1 MQLKT
6 YKIKSFFFYK
16 FMINFRVK
24 EEILVKNIHGQNIL
38 AAAIAVSLGCSLT
51 EFLPAAYAAP
61 TDTAQTASNDADD
74 SLMDFSL
81 DAMTVEAKRPDWES
95 KLSPGTVNIVRP
107 DEFKGEQKSLPDL
120 LLTVPGVH
128 VREVNGKGQYT
139 TVTMRG
145 STAAQVGIFIDG
157 VLANLGGDTA
167 VDLSTIP
174 VKNVER
180 IEVYRGYIP
189 SRFGGTF
196 MGGVINIVTK
206 KPETTDV
213 SLEVGKSSYG
223 GKRGSMEITAPL
235 GDGSLM
241 VGTNYESSDGDFKYK
256 NYAAERYLP
265 YGEQQIAGQQKVI
278 DNFNNETIDYMTK
291 GAVINLQQEQ
301 IDYYKANNDAWLGF
315 VRSDSLKDAIYD
327 NRYEYAKK
335 DVGNSNL
342 YLIEQQVVDR
352 GLKDEYLKRG
362 YDDSDWHEALQYDW
376 IGSSFGEGV
385 LTPEIKE
392 EILKEYGDK
401 VVQNNIDKW
410 TNDADP
416 DKNKNQA
423 GRKESLE
430 KLKQKQ
436 KEAANATRYRK
447 YNDYEKTS
455 TIVKWQNKNWVIKG
469 TYDTLDRHMPDSVWL
484 GDVNAAVYNNGVDLS
499 DRYYYDS
506 RRQKQNSASLMLQN
520 RQEVGKLEWGW
531 MLDYMY
537 QNKKYRAEH
546 INTAYPNSEWDMQNQ
561 PLREWSRY
569 KSNKYTAQIDG
580 GYKLNDNNML
590 DFLINYSKEGLDIDG
605 SNMAK
610 ILGGQASQ
618 NFLSAQIRNRYEQEL
633 FNVQLQ
639 DSITLDK
646 EGTWIFTPSVRYNQS
661 KITGF
666 SDGKRFT
673 DGQASWIHPKD
684 SQTKGKA
691 TWQLALKK
699 EVNEN
704 LTLRMTGGT
713 YYRLLN
719 MAEIAGD
726 GAGILPAP
734 RNHNGEGA
742 MFPVPEEGKQFD
754 ISAIMNNKLLGADNS
769 TTLTYYWRDSTNML
783 QLERAGKDYWSYFN
797 DNKGKSHGIELQSSF
812 KWNKFDLDLQVTYLN
827 TSAYNKHTATQ
838 FGEYAPVWPTYQPEW
853 EGNIRLTYRPSEKF
867 SVFAEGHYTDEYFT
881 YYNKATSGKLSP
893 YLSGKPVCSLFV
905 MNSGLKWMPKKNWQL
920 TFGCNDILNKG
931 PKSKIRSDAAFM
943 VPGYINP
950 EFPIQGRT
958 YYVTARY
965 QF

>member
-1 MQLKT
+1 M
-6 YKIKSFFFYK
+6 
-16 FMINFRVK
+16 
-24 EEILVKNIHGQNIL
+24 KNIHGQNIL

-436 KEAANATRYRK
+436 KEASDATRYRK

-867 SVFAEGHYTDEYFT
+867 SLFAEGHYTDEYFT

>member
-1 MQLKT
+1 M
-6 YKIKSFFFYK
+6 
-16 FMINFRVK
+16 
-24 EEILVKNIHGQNIL
+24 KNIHGQNIL

-81 DAMTVEAKRPDWES
+81 DTMTVEAKRPDWES

-206 KPETTDV
+206 KPETTNV

-416 DKNKNQA
+416 DKNKNQV

-436 KEAANATRYRK
+436 KEAENATRYRK

-455 TIVKWQNKNWVIKG
+455 TILKWQNKNWVIKG

-812 KWNKFDLDLQVTYLN
+812 KWDKFDLDLQVTYLN

-838 FGEYAPVWPTYQPEW
+838 FGEYASVWPTYQPEW

>member
-1 MQLKT
+1 M
-6 YKIKSFFFYK
+6 
-16 FMINFRVK
+16 
-24 EEILVKNIHGQNIL
+24 KNIHGQNIL

-81 DAMTVEAKRPDWES
+81 DTMTVEAKRPDWES

-436 KEAANATRYRK
+436 KEAENATRYRK

-569 KSNKYTAQIDG
+569 KSNKYTTQIDG

-812 KWNKFDLDLQVTYLN
+812 KWDKFDLDLQVTYLN

-838 FGEYAPVWPTYQPEW
+838 FGEYASVWPTYQPEW

>member
-1 MQLKT
+1 M
-6 YKIKSFFFYK
+6 
-16 FMINFRVK
+16 
-24 EEILVKNIHGQNIL
+24 KNINGQNIL

-352 GLKDEYLKRG
+352 GLKDEYLKRC

-754 ISAIMNNKLLGADNS
+754 ISAIMHNKLLGADNS

-867 SVFAEGHYTDEYFT
+867 SLFAEGHYTDEYFT

>member
-1 MQLKT
+1 M
-6 YKIKSFFFYK
+6 
-16 FMINFRVK
+16 
-24 EEILVKNIHGQNIL
+24 KNIHGQNIL

-61 TDTAQTASNDADD
+61 TDAAQTASNDADD

-436 KEAANATRYRK
+436 KEAENATRYRK

-537 QNKKYRAEH
+537 QDKKYRAEH

-704 LTLRMTGGT
+704 LSLRMTGGT

-812 KWNKFDLDLQVTYLN
+812 KWDKFDLDLQVTYLN

-838 FGEYAPVWPTYQPEW
+838 FGEYASVWPTYQPEW

>member
-1 MQLKT
+1 M
-6 YKIKSFFFYK
+6 
-16 FMINFRVK
+16 
-24 EEILVKNIHGQNIL
+24 KNINGQNIL

-51 EFLPAAYAAP
+51 EFLPAVYAAP

-436 KEAANATRYRK
+436 KEAENATRYRK

-867 SVFAEGHYTDEYFT
+867 SLFAEGHYTDEYFT

>member
-1 MQLKT
+1 M
-6 YKIKSFFFYK
+6 
-16 FMINFRVK
+16 
-24 EEILVKNIHGQNIL
+24 KNIHGQNIL

-315 VRSDSLKDAIYD
+315 VRSNSLKDAIYD

>member
-1 MQLKT
+1 M
-6 YKIKSFFFYK
+6 
-16 FMINFRVK
+16 
-24 EEILVKNIHGQNIL
+24 KNIHGQNIL

-61 TDTAQTASNDADD
+61 TDTAQTVSNDADD

-436 KEAANATRYRK
+436 KEAENATRYRK

-455 TIVKWQNKNWVIKG
+455 TILKWQNKNWVIKG

-537 QNKKYRAEH
+537 QDKKYRAEH

>member
-1 MQLKT
+1 M
-6 YKIKSFFFYK
+6 
-16 FMINFRVK
+16 
-24 EEILVKNIHGQNIL
+24 KNINGQNIL

-51 EFLPAAYAAP
+51 EFLPAAYATP

-81 DAMTVEAKRPDWES
+81 DTMTVEAKRPDWES

-436 KEAANATRYRK
+436 KEAENATRYRK

-867 SVFAEGHYTDEYFT
+867 SLFAEGHYTDEYFT

>member
-1 MQLKT
+1 M
-6 YKIKSFFFYK
+6 
-16 FMINFRVK
+16 
-24 EEILVKNIHGQNIL
+24 KNIHGQNIL

-81 DAMTVEAKRPDWES
+81 DTMTVEAKRPDWES

-206 KPETTDV
+206 KPETTNV

-455 TIVKWQNKNWVIKG
+455 TILKWQNKNWVIKG

>member
-1 MQLKT
+1 M
-6 YKIKSFFFYK
+6 
-16 FMINFRVK
+16 
-24 EEILVKNIHGQNIL
+24 KNIHGQNIL

-436 KEAANATRYRK
+436 KEAADATRYRK

-537 QNKKYRAEH
+537 QNKKYRGEH

-867 SVFAEGHYTDEYFT
+867 SLFAEGHYTDEYFT

>member
-1 MQLKT
+1 M
-6 YKIKSFFFYK
+6 
-16 FMINFRVK
+16 
-24 EEILVKNIHGQNIL
+24 KNINGQNIL
-38 AAAIAVSLGCSLT
+38 AAAIAVSLGCSVT
-51 EFLPAAYAAP
+51 NFLPAAYAAP
-61 TDTAQTASNDADD
+61 SDAAQTASNDADD

-867 SVFAEGHYTDEYFT
+867 SLFAEGHYTDEYFT

>member
-1 MQLKT
+1 M
-6 YKIKSFFFYK
+6 
-16 FMINFRVK
+16 
-24 EEILVKNIHGQNIL
+24 KNINGQNIL

-206 KPETTDV
+206 KPETTNV

-376 IGSSFGEGV
+376 IGSSFGEGI

-436 KEAANATRYRK
+436 KEAENATRYRK

-455 TIVKWQNKNWVIKG
+455 TIIKWQNKNWVIKG

-633 FNVQLQ
+633 FNVQMQ

-812 KWNKFDLDLQVTYLN
+812 KWDKFDLDLQVTYLN

-838 FGEYAPVWPTYQPEW
+838 FGEYASVWPTYQPEW

-881 YYNKATSGKLSP
+881 SYNKATSGKLSP

>member
-1 MQLKT
+1 M
-6 YKIKSFFFYK
+6 
-16 FMINFRVK
+16 
-24 EEILVKNIHGQNIL
+24 KNIHGQNIL

-436 KEAANATRYRK
+436 KEAENATRYRK

-537 QNKKYRAEH
+537 QDKKYRAEH

-812 KWNKFDLDLQVTYLN
+812 KWDKFNLDLQVTYLN

-838 FGEYAPVWPTYQPEW
+838 FGEYASVWPTYQPEW

>member
-1 MQLKT
+1 M
-6 YKIKSFFFYK
+6 
-16 FMINFRVK
+16 
-24 EEILVKNIHGQNIL
+24 KNINSQNIL

-120 LLTVPGVH
+120 LLSVPGVH

-436 KEAANATRYRK
+436 KEAENATRYRK

-455 TIVKWQNKNWVIKG
+455 TIIKWQNKNWVIKG

-812 KWNKFDLDLQVTYLN
+812 KWDKFDLDLQVTYLN

-838 FGEYAPVWPTYQPEW
+838 FGEYASVWPTYQPEW

>member
-1 MQLKT
+1 MPILKL
-6 YKIKSFFFYK
+6 SLFFYK

-24 EEILVKNIHGQNIL
+24 EEILVKNINGQNIL

-754 ISAIMNNKLLGADNS
+754 ISAIMHNKLLGADNS

-867 SVFAEGHYTDEYFT
+867 SLFAEGHYTDEYFT

>member
-1 MQLKT
+1 M
-6 YKIKSFFFYK
+6 
-16 FMINFRVK
+16 
-24 EEILVKNIHGQNIL
+24 KNIHGQNIL

-206 KPETTDV
+206 KPETTNV

-436 KEAANATRYRK
+436 KEAENATRYRK

-561 PLREWSRY
+561 PLREWSSY

-812 KWNKFDLDLQVTYLN
+812 KWDKFDLDLQVTYLN

-838 FGEYAPVWPTYQPEW
+838 FGEYASVWPTYQPEW

>member
-1 MQLKT
+1 M
-6 YKIKSFFFYK
+6 
-16 FMINFRVK
+16 
-24 EEILVKNIHGQNIL
+24 KNINGQNIL
-38 AAAIAVSLGCSLT
+38 AAAIAVSLGCSVT
-51 EFLPAAYAAP
+51 NFLPAAYAAP
-61 TDTAQTASNDADD
+61 SDAAQTASNDADD

-436 KEAANATRYRK
+436 KEAENATRYRK

-546 INTAYPNSEWDMQNQ
+546 INTAYPNSEWDMQTQ

-754 ISAIMNNKLLGADNS
+754 ISAIMHNKLFGADNS

-867 SVFAEGHYTDEYFT
+867 SLFAEGHYTDEYFT

-920 TFGCNDILNKG
+920 TFGCNDIFNKG

>member
-1 MQLKT
+1 M
-6 YKIKSFFFYK
+6 
-16 FMINFRVK
+16 
-24 EEILVKNIHGQNIL
+24 KNINGHNIL
-38 AAAIAVSLGCSLT
+38 ATAIALSLGCCMSNY
-51 EFLPAAYAAP
+51 LPVAYAEDGPATTGSVAAEAP
-61 TDTAQTASNDADD
+61 MEFD
-74 SLMDFSL
+74 LE
-81 DAMTVEAKRPDWES
+81 AMTVEAKRPDWES
-95 KLSPGTVNIVRP
+95 KLSPGTVNVVRP
-107 DEFKGEQKSLPDL
+107 DDFKGEQKTLPDL

-206 KPETTDV
+206 KPETTNV
-213 SLEVGKSSYG
+213 SLELGKSSYG
-223 GKRGSMEITAPL
+223 GKKGSLEITAPL

-241 VGTNYESSDGDFKYK
+241 IGTNYESSDGDFKYK
-256 NYAAERYLP
+256 NYAADRYIP
-265 YGEQQIAGQQKVI
+265 YGRTQIEEGQKVI
-278 DNFNNETIDYMTK
+278 DNFNNDTIDTLTK
-291 GAVINLQQEQ
+291 SSLISLDQAQ
-301 IDYYKANNDAWLGF
+301 IDYFKANNDAWLDY
-315 VRSDSLKDAIYD
+315 VKSDDSSNSLSNSIYE
-327 NRYEYAKK
+327 NRYDYAKQDIGSTNIYK
-335 DVGNSNL
+335 V
-342 YLIEQQVVDR
+342 EQQLVDM
-352 GLKDEYLKRG
+352 GIKQQYLDRG
-362 YDDSDWHEALQYDW
+362 YDESDWKNAAVDDW
-376 IGSSFGEGV
+376 NNGILAEGII
-385 LTPEIKE
+385 TPEIKE
-392 EILKEYGDK
+392 EVLKNYGDSI
-401 VVQNNIDKW
+401 VQNNITEWKDK
-410 TNDADP
+410 ADP
-416 DKNKNQA
+416 DKNESLAAQ
-423 GRKESLE
+423 KESLE

-436 KEAANATRYRK
+436 KEAENATRYRK
-447 YNDYEKTS
+447 YNDYEKSS

-469 TYDTLDRHMPDSVWL
+469 TYDKLDRHLPDSVWG
-484 GDVNAAVYNNGVDLS
+484 GDVNLAVYNNGIDLM
-499 DRYYYDS
+499 DKYYYDS
-506 RRQKQNSASLMLQN
+506 RRQKQESATLMLQN
-520 RQEVGKLEWGW
+520 RQNVGKLEWGW
-531 MLDYMY
+531 MLDYAR
-537 QNKKYRAEH
+537 QDKKYRAEH
-546 INTAYPNSEWDMQNQ
+546 INPAYPNSEWDMQNE

-569 KSNKYTAQIDG
+569 ESNKYTAQIDG

-590 DFLINYSKEGLDIDG
+590 DFLINFSKERLDIDG
-605 SNMAK
+605 SNMGK
-610 ILGGQASQ
+610 ILGGEASQ

-646 EGTWIFTPSVRYNQS
+646 AGSWIFTPSVRYNQS
-661 KITGF
+661 KITGY

-699 EVNEN
+699 EFDEHF
-704 LTLRMTGGT
+704 TLRMTGGT

-726 GAGILPAP
+726 GAGVLPAP
-734 RNHNGEGA
+734 RNHNGDGA
-742 MFPVPEEGKQFD
+742 VFPVPEEGKQFD
-754 ISAIMNNKLLGADNS
+754 ISAVMHNKVLGADNS
-769 TTLTYYWRDSTNML
+769 TTLTYYWRDSFNML

-797 DNKGKSHGIELQSSF
+797 DNKGKAHGVELQSSF
-812 KWNKFDLDLQVTYLN
+812 KWDKFDLDLQVTYLN
-827 TSAYNKHTATQ
+827 SSAYSSHTATK
-838 FGEYAPVWPTYQPEW
+838 FNEYVSVWPTYQPEW

-881 YYNKATSGKLSP
+881 YYNKSTSGNLSP
-893 YLSGKPVCSLFV
+893 YLSGKPVSSIFV
-905 MNSGLKWMPKKNWQL
+905 MNTGLKWMPQKNWQL
-920 TFGCNDILNKG
+920 TVGCNDIMNEG
-931 PKSKIRSDAAFM
+931 PKSKIRSDAAFT

>member
-1 MQLKT
+1 M
-6 YKIKSFFFYK
+6 
-16 FMINFRVK
+16 
-24 EEILVKNIHGQNIL
+24 KNINGQNIL
-38 AAAIAVSLGCSLT
+38 AAAIAVSLGCSLAD
-51 EFLPAAYAAP
+51 FLPVAYAAP
-61 TDTAQTASNDADD
+61 ADTAQTASNDADD

-81 DAMTVEAKRPDWES
+81 DTMTVEAKRPDWES

-265 YGEQQIAGQQKVI
+265 YGAEQIAGQQKVI

-291 GAVINLQQEQ
+291 GAVINLKQEQ

-362 YDDSDWHEALQYDW
+362 YDNSDWHEALQYDW

-401 VVQNNIDKW
+401 IVQGNIDKW

-455 TIVKWQNKNWVIKG
+455 TIVKWQNKNWVVKG

-531 MLDYMY
+531 MLDYMH
-537 QNKKYRAEH
+537 QDKKYRAEH

-590 DFLINYSKEGLDIDG
+590 DFLINYSKERLDIDG
-605 SNMAK
+605 SNLAK

-633 FNVQLQ
+633 FNIQLQ

-734 RNHNGEGA
+734 KNHNGEGA

-754 ISAIMNNKLLGADNS
+754 ISAIMHNKLLGADNS

-797 DNKGKSHGIELQSSF
+797 DNKGKSHGVELQSSF
-812 KWNKFDLDLQVTYLN
+812 KWDKFDLDLQVTYLN

-867 SVFAEGHYTDEYFT
+867 SLFAEGHYTDEYFT
-881 YYNKATSGKLSP
+881 DYNKATSGKLSP

>member
-1 MQLKT
+1 M
-6 YKIKSFFFYK
+6 
-16 FMINFRVK
+16 
-24 EEILVKNIHGQNIL
+24 KNINSQNIL

-385 LTPEIKE
+385 LTREIKE

-436 KEAANATRYRK
+436 KEAENATRYRK

-455 TIVKWQNKNWVIKG
+455 TIIKWQNKNWVIKG

-812 KWNKFDLDLQVTYLN
+812 KWDKFDLDLQVTYLN

-838 FGEYAPVWPTYQPEW
+838 FGEYASVWPTYQPEW

>member
-1 MQLKT
+1 M
-6 YKIKSFFFYK
+6 
-16 FMINFRVK
+16 
-24 EEILVKNIHGQNIL
+24 KNIHGQNIL

-81 DAMTVEAKRPDWES
+81 DTMTVEAKRPDWES

-537 QNKKYRAEH
+537 QDKKYRAEH

>member
-1 MQLKT
+1 M
-6 YKIKSFFFYK
+6 
-16 FMINFRVK
+16 
-24 EEILVKNIHGQNIL
+24 KNINGQNIL

-436 KEAANATRYRK
+436 KEAENATRYRK

-812 KWNKFDLDLQVTYLN
+812 KWDKFDLDLQVTYLN

-867 SVFAEGHYTDEYFT
+867 SLFAEGHYTDEYFT

>member
-1 MQLKT
+1 M
-6 YKIKSFFFYK
+6 
-16 FMINFRVK
+16 
-24 EEILVKNIHGQNIL
+24 KNINGQNIL

-81 DAMTVEAKRPDWES
+81 DTMTVEAKRPDWES

-436 KEAANATRYRK
+436 KEAADATRYRK

-754 ISAIMNNKLLGADNS
+754 ISAIMHNKLLGADNS

>member
-1 MQLKT
+1 M
-6 YKIKSFFFYK
+6 
-16 FMINFRVK
+16 
-24 EEILVKNIHGQNIL
+24 KNIHGQNIL

-61 TDTAQTASNDADD
+61 TDTAQTVSNDADD

-301 IDYYKANNDAWLGF
+301 IDYYKANNDVWLGF

-754 ISAIMNNKLLGADNS
+754 ISAIMHNKLLGADNS

-838 FGEYAPVWPTYQPEW
+838 FGEYASVWPTYQPEW

>member
-1 MQLKT
+1 M
-6 YKIKSFFFYK
+6 
-16 FMINFRVK
+16 
-24 EEILVKNIHGQNIL
+24 KNINGQNIL
-38 AAAIAVSLGCSLT
+38 AAAIAVSLGCSLAD
-51 EFLPAAYAAP
+51 FLPVAYAAP
-61 TDTAQTASNDADD
+61 ADTAQTASNDADD

-81 DAMTVEAKRPDWES
+81 DTMTVEAKRPDWES

-265 YGEQQIAGQQKVI
+265 YGAEQIAGQQKVI

-291 GAVINLQQEQ
+291 GAVINLKQEQ

-362 YDDSDWHEALQYDW
+362 YDNSDWHEALQYDW

-401 VVQNNIDKW
+401 IVQGNIDKW

-455 TIVKWQNKNWVIKG
+455 TIVKWQNKNWVVKG

-531 MLDYMY
+531 MLDYMH
-537 QNKKYRAEH
+537 QDKKYRAEH

-590 DFLINYSKEGLDIDG
+590 DFLINYSKERLDIDG
-605 SNMAK
+605 SNLAK

-633 FNVQLQ
+633 FNIQLQ

-704 LTLRMTGGT
+704 LPLRMTGGT

-734 RNHNGEGA
+734 KNHNGEGA

-754 ISAIMNNKLLGADNS
+754 ISAIMHNKLLGADNS

-797 DNKGKSHGIELQSSF
+797 DNKGKSHGVELQSSF
-812 KWNKFDLDLQVTYLN
+812 KWDKFDLDLQVTYLN

-867 SVFAEGHYTDEYFT
+867 SLFAEGHYTDEYFT

>member
-1 MQLKT
+1 M
-6 YKIKSFFFYK
+6 
-16 FMINFRVK
+16 
-24 EEILVKNIHGQNIL
+24 KNINGQNIL

-436 KEAANATRYRK
+436 KEAENATRYRK

-754 ISAIMNNKLLGADNS
+754 ISAIMHNKLLGADNS

>member
-1 MQLKT
+1 M
-6 YKIKSFFFYK
+6 
-16 FMINFRVK
+16 
-24 EEILVKNIHGQNIL
+24 KNIHGQNIL
-38 AAAIAVSLGCSLT
+38 AAAIAVSLGCSFT

-436 KEAANATRYRK
+436 KEAENATRYRK

-455 TIVKWQNKNWVIKG
+455 TILKWQNKNWVIKG

-537 QNKKYRAEH
+537 QDKKYRAEH

-754 ISAIMNNKLLGADNS
+754 ISAIMHNKLLGADNS

-867 SVFAEGHYTDEYFT
+867 SLFAEGHYTDEYFT

-920 TFGCNDILNKG
+920 TFGCNDIFNKG

>member
-1 MQLKT
+1 M
-6 YKIKSFFFYK
+6 
-16 FMINFRVK
+16 
-24 EEILVKNIHGQNIL
+24 KNINGQNIL

-51 EFLPAAYAAP
+51 EFLHAAYAAP

-376 IGSSFGEGV
+376 IGSSFGEGI

-436 KEAANATRYRK
+436 KEAENATRYRK

-455 TIVKWQNKNWVIKG
+455 TIIKWQNKNWVIKG

-812 KWNKFDLDLQVTYLN
+812 KWDKFDLDLQVTYLN

-838 FGEYAPVWPTYQPEW
+838 FGEYASVWPTYQPEW

>member
-1 MQLKT
+1 M
-6 YKIKSFFFYK
+6 
-16 FMINFRVK
+16 
-24 EEILVKNIHGQNIL
+24 KNINGQNIL

-436 KEAANATRYRK
+436 KEAENATRYRK

-455 TIVKWQNKNWVIKG
+455 TILKWQNKNWVIKG

-618 NFLSAQIRNRYEQEL
+618 NFLSSQIRNRYEQEL

>member
-1 MQLKT
+1 MPILKL
-6 YKIKSFFFYK
+6 SLFFYK

-38 AAAIAVSLGCSLT
+38 ATAIAVSLGCSLT

-206 KPETTDV
+206 KPETTNV

-436 KEAANATRYRK
+436 KEAENATRYRK

-838 FGEYAPVWPTYQPEW
+838 FGEYASVWPTYQPEW

>member
-1 MQLKT
+1 M
-6 YKIKSFFFYK
+6 
-16 FMINFRVK
+16 
-24 EEILVKNIHGQNIL
+24 KNIHGQNIL

-81 DAMTVEAKRPDWES
+81 DTMTVEAKRPDWES

-436 KEAANATRYRK
+436 KEAVNATRYRK

-754 ISAIMNNKLLGADNS
+754 ISAIMHNKLLGADNS

-867 SVFAEGHYTDEYFT
+867 SLFAEGHYTDEYFT

>member
-1 MQLKT
+1 M
-6 YKIKSFFFYK
+6 
-16 FMINFRVK
+16 
-24 EEILVKNIHGQNIL
+24 KNINGQNIL

-107 DEFKGEQKSLPDL
+107 DEFKCEQKSLPDL

-213 SLEVGKSSYG
+213 FLEVGKSSYG

-436 KEAANATRYRK
+436 KEAENATRYRK

-455 TIVKWQNKNWVIKG
+455 TILKWQNKNWVIKG

>member
-1 MQLKT
+1 M
-6 YKIKSFFFYK
+6 
-16 FMINFRVK
+16 
-24 EEILVKNIHGQNIL
+24 KNINGQNIL

-436 KEAANATRYRK
+436 KEAENATRYRK

-455 TIVKWQNKNWVIKG
+455 TILKWQNKNWVIKG

-561 PLREWSRY
+561 PLREWSSY

-812 KWNKFDLDLQVTYLN
+812 KWDKFDLDLQVTYLN

-838 FGEYAPVWPTYQPEW
+838 FGEYASVWPTYQPEW

>member
-1 MQLKT
+1 M
-6 YKIKSFFFYK
+6 
-16 FMINFRVK
+16 
-24 EEILVKNIHGQNIL
+24 KNIHGQNIL

-436 KEAANATRYRK
+436 KEAENATRYRK

-920 TFGCNDILNKG
+920 TFGCNDIFNKG

>member
-1 MQLKT
+1 M
-6 YKIKSFFFYK
+6 
-16 FMINFRVK
+16 
-24 EEILVKNIHGQNIL
+24 KNIHGQNIL
-38 AAAIAVSLGCSLT
+38 AAAIAVSLGCSFT

-107 DEFKGEQKSLPDL
+107 DEFQGEQKSLPDL

-206 KPETTDV
+206 KPETTNV

-436 KEAANATRYRK
+436 KEAENATRYRK

-537 QNKKYRAEH
+537 QDKKYRAEH

-561 PLREWSRY
+561 PLRERSRY
-569 KSNKYTAQIDG
+569 KSKKYTAQIDG
-580 GYKLNDNNML
+580 AYNLNDNNML

-605 SNMAK
+605 SKMAK

-812 KWNKFDLDLQVTYLN
+812 KWDKFDLDLQVTYLN

-838 FGEYAPVWPTYQPEW
+838 FGEYASVWPTYQPEW

-867 SVFAEGHYTDEYFT
+867 SIFAEGHYTDEYFT

>member
-1 MQLKT
+1 M
-6 YKIKSFFFYK
+6 
-16 FMINFRVK
+16 
-24 EEILVKNIHGQNIL
+24 KNINGQNIL

-206 KPETTDV
+206 KPETTNV

-436 KEAANATRYRK
+436 KEAADATRYRK

-867 SVFAEGHYTDEYFT
+867 SLFAEGHYTDEYFT

>member
-1 MQLKT
+1 M
-6 YKIKSFFFYK
+6 
-16 FMINFRVK
+16 
-24 EEILVKNIHGQNIL
+24 KNINGQNIL

-436 KEAANATRYRK
+436 KEAENATRYRK

-537 QNKKYRAEH
+537 QDKKYRAEH

-754 ISAIMNNKLLGADNS
+754 ISAIMHNKLLGADNS

-867 SVFAEGHYTDEYFT
+867 SLFAEGHYTDEYFT

>member
-1 MQLKT
+1 M
-6 YKIKSFFFYK
+6 
-16 FMINFRVK
+16 
-24 EEILVKNIHGQNIL
+24 KNIHGQNIL

-51 EFLPAAYAAP
+51 EFLPVAYAAP

-436 KEAANATRYRK
+436 KEAENATRYRK

-812 KWNKFDLDLQVTYLN
+812 KWDKFDLDLQVTYLN

-838 FGEYAPVWPTYQPEW
+838 FGEYASVWPTYQPEW

-867 SVFAEGHYTDEYFT
+867 SIFAEGHYTDEYFT